1 MVAPTGEYLTVN
13 DYQYSDLFWALRGGG
28 GGTYG
33 VVTSVT
39 YRTYESLPV
48 AFYIFQAN
56 VTNTTTLKGL
66 AAWMLQLQTNLTD
79 DGWGGYGFLSNTSM
93 SFFAIAPNMS
103 TEAANASIQPWTE
116 YWQSQGISSMTELY
130 SVPSWYEWYTS
141 IFNTSGQ
148 NGVNGMATNRLLSR
162 DTVANQS
169 KEVAEILI
177 DCEGEFK

>member
-1 MVAPTGEYLTVN
+1 MY
-13 DYQYSDLFWALRGGG
+13 
-28 GGTYG
+28 
-33 VVTSVT
+33 
-39 YRTYESLPV
+39 
-48 AFYIFQAN
+48 
-56 VTNTTTLKGL
+56 
-66 AAWMLQLQTNLTD
+66 
-79 DGWGGYGFLSNTSM
+79 
-93 SFFAIAPNMS
+93 FFAIAPNMS